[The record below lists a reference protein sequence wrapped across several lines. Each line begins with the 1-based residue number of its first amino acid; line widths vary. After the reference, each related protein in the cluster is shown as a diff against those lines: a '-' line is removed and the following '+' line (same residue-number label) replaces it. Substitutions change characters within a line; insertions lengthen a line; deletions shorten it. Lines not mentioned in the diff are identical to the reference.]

1 MRCRPFVA
9 SVLAI
14 VDLLTERGAELK
26 KNAQDP
32 FFLKPPVH
40 MALAGGTAGLV
51 FRQKKNHS
59 LKADDASC
67 ASLASNGYRLIK
79 PRLDRD
85 SPLDNPGPVANEGLL
100 IPPVHPSWSVTSV
113 TTTLA
118 KSLCKSTIKS
128 LLAQLRTRLV
138 TCHINLANQIEIEC
152 NGNGR

>member
-100 IPPVHPSWSVTSV
+100 IPPVHPQLVCQVCHHDFAEKPLRS
-113 TTTLA
+113 TT
-118 KSLCKSTIKS
+118 KSF
-128 LLAQLRTRLV
+128 LAQLRTRLV
-138 TCHINLANQIEIEC
+138 TCHINLANQIEIVC
-152 NGNGR
+152 NGDGR

>member
-1 MRCRPFVA
+1 MKCRPFVA

-14 VDLLTERGAELK
+14 VDLLTERGAGLK

-67 ASLASNGYRLIK
+67 ASLAWNGYRLIK
-79 PRLDRD
+79 PRSDKD

-100 IPPVHPSWSVTSV
+100 IPPVHPSWSVKSV
-113 TTTLA
+113 TMTLP
-118 KSLCKSTIKS
+118 KSLCDP
-128 LLAQLRTRLV
+128 R
-138 TCHINLANQIEIEC
+138 
-152 NGNGR
+152 